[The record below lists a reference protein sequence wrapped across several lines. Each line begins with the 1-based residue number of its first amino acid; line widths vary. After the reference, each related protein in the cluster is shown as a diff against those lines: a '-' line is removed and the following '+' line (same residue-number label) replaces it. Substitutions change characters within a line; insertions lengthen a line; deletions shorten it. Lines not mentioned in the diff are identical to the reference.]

1 MWCKRPAFSDSY
13 LQTFNQSNVH
23 LVDTDGNGVSS
34 ITEGGVVFQGQE
46 YPLDVLIL
54 CTGYRTPV
62 YANGSPAVRA
72 GIKVFG
78 RNGLS
83 LDEKWLDRGVTTLH
97 GMQTS
102 GFPNLFF
109 IGHAQAGAAA
119 NFVLVLDVMARH
131 VAYVVK
137 QAQIRTGSP
146 GSDAVIE
153 VESEAEESWTR
164 ECMKRAAWYA
174 AMVGCTPGLATAEG
188 EALTTSSL
196 EEARKNSR
204 ASGWSEGMESY
215 INVLEKWKA
224 QGVLRGLSVSSVAGH
239 GPSSV

>member
-1 MWCKRPAFSDSY
+1 
-13 LQTFNQSNVH
+13 VH
-23 LVDTDGNGVSS
+23 LVDTDGQGISS
-34 ITEGGVVFQGQE
+34 VTENGVVFQDQE

-62 YANGSPAVRA
+62 YAQGSPAVRA

-78 RNGLS
+78 RHGVS
-83 LDEKWLDRGVTTLH
+83 LDAKWLKQGVATLH
-97 GMQTS
+97 GMQTN

-131 VAYVVK
+131 VAYVIR
-137 QAQIRTGSP
+137 QAQLRAGSR
-146 GSDAVIE
+146 GSDVVIE
-153 VESEAEESWTR
+153 VERDAEESWTR

-174 AMVGCTPGLATAEG
+174 GMVGCTPGLATAEG
-188 EALTTSSL
+188 EALVASSTD
-196 EEARKNSR
+196 EMRKNSR

-215 INVLEKWKA
+215 VKVLDTWKA
-224 QGVLRGLSVSSVAGH
+224 RGLLEGLSVSPVTKR
-239 GPSSV
+239 PRCQFQ